1 MLTVMLLF
9 IHCRTRKPSNGSI
22 MGCVTSMDG
31 VLLLCTYGQTNVVAR
46 LHQAMTFM
54 QLVDDI
60 CGKFDDL
67 VRDAAFML
75 WDVPGYKKFKVD
87 SDDDIQNML
96 CLAKSFGLKHFDVLI
111 QIQDVPVGGNYGGA
125 YCHEGQKS
133 NFGNQTFGM
142 DD

>member
-1 MLTVMLLF
+1 
-9 IHCRTRKPSNGSI
+9 
-22 MGCVTSMDG
+22 MDG

-46 LHQAMTFM
+46 LHRATTFT

-67 VRDAAFML
+67 VRDAMYML

-111 QIQDVPVGGNYGGA
+111 QIRDVPVDGNYGGA
-125 YCHEGQKS
+125 YCHEG
-133 NFGNQTFGM
+133 
-142 DD
+142 